1 MDKRSLTEQEIR
13 TRFITP
19 AIKAAGWAD
28 TQIREEYAITKGRII
43 ALGGSYKRDKAK
55 YADYVLFYK
64 PHIPIAIIE
73 AKDNNHTISD
83 GMQQALG
90 YAEQLRVPFVFT
102 SNGDGFTFHNRNSE
116 DSDRETILSISE
128 FPSPEIL
135 WKMYKQ
141 YKGIDEKQEKVITEP
156 YYVERPDKQPRYYQ
170 LNAINLTVESIAKGN
185 NRVLLVMATGT
196 GKTYTAFQI
205 IWRLWKAGIKKR
217 ILFLADRNALI
228 DQTYTNDF
236 APFKDKMTII
246 RHRHV
251 DKSYEIYLAIYQ
263 GLTGEGDKDIF
274 RQFSPDFFDLIVV
287 DEAHRVAGSSG
298 EVARYK
304 LGKLLAAASP
314 YLLLLTATPHN
325 GKTEP
330 FLRLIRLVDE
340 KAFPN
345 INAIVKEQVA
355 PYVIRTEKR
364 EAIDNNGNKL
374 FKNRTTRAIELHWDE
389 RHSMQRR
396 LYEMVSDYVSKNYNK
411 AMRNRGKNMWFVF
424 LLIMMQRLVT
434 SSTSAVRE
442 SMERRVKVLEEQ
454 AFKYQSMSE
463 EEFAEMELEE
473 NMEDAIAAI
482 SLDIKEE
489 IAQLNDIIAV
499 AKQAEFQYL
508 DVKVEP
514 LLEIID
520 DLFAEDRQ
528 RKVIIFTEFVATQSY
543 LVKLLKDRGYSTS
556 ILNGSM
562 SIEER
567 NAVLQEFKTE
577 TDILIS
583 TDAGGEGLNL
593 QFSNCI
599 INYDLPWNP
608 MKIEQRI
615 GRVDRIG
622 QQRDVIVY
630 NFILA
635 DTVENR
641 VKAVLEE
648 KLSVILKEIGID
660 KYSDVLDSETAELN
674 FTDAYMKSIR
684 NPKNIELNIRPVEED
699 LKKQVQNTMRIKDLI
714 KEEKD
719 LASMIGTNSAFDFE
733 AALRQMVTYYE
744 NYKGNPY
751 LPIENFS
758 INDPVIVGH
767 LNKEIEQDLGGQL
780 LNVSIKDFPNEK
792 GYFMLWRISLTP
804 DSQGQKIIPIFI
816 NQDFILRPMAGKKIW
831 EAILDKDRVITVWEG
846 EKIDIK
852 TQNKLRTASQEF
864 AYDTFLTLKAELE
877 KRNEETYRKYLYAL
891 NLRIE
896 AAQRIG
902 IENIRRHKL
911 MALSREKAE
920 IEANYLAG
928 KKFCPDF
935 KPVLIVHME

>member
-1 MDKRSLTEQEIR
+1 MHNVGDYVFDKTKDECVQVLEISEVWG
-13 TRFITP
+13 FV
-19 AIKAAGWAD
+19 
-28 TQIREEYAITKGRII
+28 
-43 ALGGSYKRDKAK
+43 SYKVFNASTGTVYKLS
-55 YADYVLFYK
+55 ADDICAEVPEENFNESYLRYVAMLSK
-64 PHIPIAIIE
+64 IKNETSEGILSKLSSGIIPLPHQLHVLNRALSNNNVRYILADEVGLGKTIE
-73 AKDNNHTISD
+73 AGLIIKE
-83 GMQQALG
+83 L
-90 YAEQLRVPFVFT
+90 
-102 SNGDGFTFHNRNSE
+102 
-116 DSDRETILSISE
+116 
-128 FPSPEIL
+128 
-135 WKMYKQ
+135 
-141 YKGIDEKQEKVITEP
+141 
-156 YYVERPDKQPRYYQ
+156 
-170 LNAINLTVESIAKGN
+170 
-185 NRVLLVMATGT
+185 
-196 GKTYTAFQI
+196 KTRGLI
-205 IWRLWKAGIKKR
+205 KR
-217 ILFLADRNALI
+217 ILVVCPTGLVTQWSLEMQDKFNEKFHVILPEDYDTIRKITGNEDVYGQF
-228 DQTYTNDF
+228 DQVISPMDSIKPLERRVGWTEEKIAEYNEERIYS
-236 APFKDKMTII
+236 II
-246 RHRHV
+246 N
-251 DKSYEIYLAIYQ
+251 S
-263 GLTGEGDKDIF
+263 GW
-274 RQFSPDFFDLIVV
+274 DLVV
-287 DEAHRVAGSSG
+287 IDEAHRVAGSSG

-442 SMERRVKVLEEQ
+442 SMERRVKILEEQ

>member
-1 MDKRSLTEQEIR
+1 MHRVGDYVFDKTKNERVQILEISEVWG
-13 TRFITP
+13 FV
-19 AIKAAGWAD
+19 
-28 TQIREEYAITKGRII
+28 
-43 ALGGSYKRDKAK
+43 SYKVFNASTGTVYKLS
-55 YADYVLFYK
+55 ADDICAEVPEENFNESYLRYVAMLSK
-64 PHIPIAIIE
+64 IKNETSGGILSKLSSGIIPLPHQLHVLNRALSNNNVRYILADEVGLGKTIE
-73 AKDNNHTISD
+73 AGLIIKELKT
-83 GMQQALG
+83 
-90 YAEQLRVPFVFT
+90 R
-102 SNGDGFTFHNRNSE
+102 
-116 DSDRETILSISE
+116 
-128 FPSPEIL
+128 
-135 WKMYKQ
+135 
-141 YKGIDEKQEKVITEP
+141 GII
-156 YYVERPDKQPRYYQ
+156 
-170 LNAINLTVESIAKGN
+170 
-185 NRVLLVMATGT
+185 
-196 GKTYTAFQI
+196 
-205 IWRLWKAGIKKR
+205 KR
-217 ILFLADRNALI
+217 ILIVCPTGLVTQWSLEMQDKFNEKFHVILPEDYDTIRKITGNEDVYGQF
-228 DQTYTNDF
+228 DQVISPMDSIKPLERRVGWTEEKIAQYNEERIYS
-236 APFKDKMTII
+236 II
-246 RHRHV
+246 N
-251 DKSYEIYLAIYQ
+251 S
-263 GLTGEGDKDIF
+263 GW
-274 RQFSPDFFDLIVV
+274 DLVV
-287 DEAHRVAGSSG
+287 IDEAHRVAGSSG
-298 EVARYK
+298 EVARHK

-345 INAIVKEQVA
+345 INAVVKEQVA

-520 DLFAEDRQ
+520 CLFAEDRQ

-751 LPIENFS
+751 LPIKNFS
-758 INDPVIVGH
+758 INDPVIAGH

>member
-1 MDKRSLTEQEIR
+1 MFIVGDYVFDKTKNERVQVLEISEVWG
-13 TRFITP
+13 FV
-19 AIKAAGWAD
+19 
-28 TQIREEYAITKGRII
+28 
-43 ALGGSYKRDKAK
+43 SYKVFNTSTGTVYKLS
-55 YADYVLFYK
+55 ADDICAEVPEENFNESYLRYVAMLSK
-64 PHIPIAIIE
+64 IKNETSEGILSKLSSGIIPLPHQLHVLNRALSNNNVRYILADEVGLGKTIE
-73 AKDNNHTISD
+73 AGLIIKE
-83 GMQQALG
+83 L
-90 YAEQLRVPFVFT
+90 
-102 SNGDGFTFHNRNSE
+102 
-116 DSDRETILSISE
+116 
-128 FPSPEIL
+128 
-135 WKMYKQ
+135 
-141 YKGIDEKQEKVITEP
+141 
-156 YYVERPDKQPRYYQ
+156 
-170 LNAINLTVESIAKGN
+170 
-185 NRVLLVMATGT
+185 
-196 GKTYTAFQI
+196 KTRGLI
-205 IWRLWKAGIKKR
+205 KR
-217 ILFLADRNALI
+217 ILIVCPTGLVTQWSLEMQDKFNEKFHVILPEDYDTIRRITGNGDVYGQF
-228 DQTYTNDF
+228 DQVISPMDSIKPLERRVGWTEEKIAQYNEERIYS
-236 APFKDKMTII
+236 II
-246 RHRHV
+246 N
-251 DKSYEIYLAIYQ
+251 S
-263 GLTGEGDKDIF
+263 GW
-274 RQFSPDFFDLIVV
+274 DLVV
-287 DEAHRVAGSSG
+287 IDEAHRVAGSSG

-304 LGKLLAAASP
+304 LGNLLAAASP

-719 LASMIGTNSAFDFE
+719 LTSMIGTGSAFDFE

-831 EAILDKDRVITVWEG
+831 EAILDKDRVITVCEG
-846 EKIDIK
+846 EKIDIE

-902 IENIRRHKL
+902 IENIRKHKL

-920 IEANYLAG
+920 IEANYQAG

>member
-1 MDKRSLTEQEIR
+1 MPFIGDYVFDKTKNERVQILEISEVWG
-13 TRFITP
+13 FV
-19 AIKAAGWAD
+19 
-28 TQIREEYAITKGRII
+28 
-43 ALGGSYKRDKAK
+43 SYKVFNASTGTVYKLS
-55 YADYVLFYK
+55 ADDICAEVPEENFNESYLRYVAMLSK
-64 PHIPIAIIE
+64 IKNETSEGILSKLSSGIIPLPHQLHVLNRALSNNNVRYILADEVGLGKTIE
-73 AKDNNHTISD
+73 AGLIIKE
-83 GMQQALG
+83 L
-90 YAEQLRVPFVFT
+90 
-102 SNGDGFTFHNRNSE
+102 
-116 DSDRETILSISE
+116 
-128 FPSPEIL
+128 
-135 WKMYKQ
+135 
-141 YKGIDEKQEKVITEP
+141 
-156 YYVERPDKQPRYYQ
+156 
-170 LNAINLTVESIAKGN
+170 
-185 NRVLLVMATGT
+185 
-196 GKTYTAFQI
+196 KTRGLI
-205 IWRLWKAGIKKR
+205 KR
-217 ILFLADRNALI
+217 ILIVCPTGLVTQWSMEMEDKFNEKFHVILPEDYDTIRRISGNEDVYGQF
-228 DQTYTNDF
+228 DQVISPMDSIKPLERRVGWTEEKIAQYNEERIY
-236 APFKDKMTII
+236 AII
-246 RHRHV
+246 N
-251 DKSYEIYLAIYQ
+251 S
-263 GLTGEGDKDIF
+263 GW
-274 RQFSPDFFDLIVV
+274 DLVV
-287 DEAHRVAGSSG
+287 IDEAHRVAGSSG

-304 LGKLLAAASP
+304 LGNLLAAASP

-330 FLRLIRLVDE
+330 FLRRIRLVDE

-364 EAIDNNGNKL
+364 EAIDNHGNKL
-374 FKNRTTRAIELHWDE
+374 FKNRITKAIELHWDE

-411 AMRNRGKNMWFVF
+411 AMRNRGKNMWLVF

-442 SMERRVKVLEEQ
+442 SMERRVKILEEQ

-660 KYSDVLDSETAELN
+660 KYSDVLDSEAAELN

-831 EAILDKDRVITVWEG
+831 EAILDKDRVITVCEG
-846 EKIDIK
+846 EKIDIE

-902 IENIRRHKL
+902 IENIRKHKL
-911 MALSREKAE
+911 MALSQEKAE
-920 IEANYLAG
+920 IEANYQAG

>member
-1 MDKRSLTEQEIR
+1 MHRVGDYIFDKTKNERVQVLEISEVWGFVSYKVFNAS
-13 TRFITP
+13 TGTVYKLSAEDICAEVP
-19 AIKAAGWAD
+19 
-28 TQIREEYAITKGRII
+28 EENYNESYLRYI
-43 ALGGSYKRDKAK
+43 ALLSKIKNETSEGILSKLSSGIIPLPHQLHVLNRALSNNNVRYIL
-55 YADYVLFYK
+55 ADEVGLGK
-64 PHIPIAIIE
+64 TIE
-73 AKDNNHTISD
+73 AGLIIKE
-83 GMQQALG
+83 L
-90 YAEQLRVPFVFT
+90 
-102 SNGDGFTFHNRNSE
+102 
-116 DSDRETILSISE
+116 
-128 FPSPEIL
+128 
-135 WKMYKQ
+135 
-141 YKGIDEKQEKVITEP
+141 
-156 YYVERPDKQPRYYQ
+156 
-170 LNAINLTVESIAKGN
+170 
-185 NRVLLVMATGT
+185 
-196 GKTYTAFQI
+196 KTRGLI
-205 IWRLWKAGIKKR
+205 KR
-217 ILFLADRNALI
+217 ILVVCPTGLVTQWSLEMQDKFNEKFHVILPENYDTIRKITGNEDVYGHF
-228 DQTYTNDF
+228 DQVISPMDSIKPLERRVGWTEEKIAQYNEERIYS
-236 APFKDKMTII
+236 II
-246 RHRHV
+246 N
-251 DKSYEIYLAIYQ
+251 S
-263 GLTGEGDKDIF
+263 GW
-274 RQFSPDFFDLIVV
+274 DLVV
-287 DEAHRVAGSSG
+287 IDEAHRVAGSSG

-304 LGKLLAAASP
+304 LGNLLSAASP

-364 EAIDNNGNKL
+364 EAIDNHGNKL
-374 FKNRTTRAIELHWDE
+374 FKNRITKAIELHWDE

-396 LYEMVSDYVSKNYNK
+396 LYDMVSEYVSKNYNK

-719 LASMIGTNSAFDFE
+719 LTSMIGTGSAFDFE
-733 AALRQMVTYYE
+733 AALRQMVIYYE

-751 LPIENFS
+751 LPVENFS
-758 INDPVIVGH
+758 INDPVIVSH
-767 LNKEIEQDLGGQL
+767 LNKEIEQDMGSRL

-831 EAILDKDRVITVWEG
+831 EAILDKDRVITVCEG
-846 EKIDIK
+846 NKIDSD
-852 TQNKLRTASQEF
+852 TQNKLRTPSQEF
-864 AYDTFLTLKAELE
+864 AYDIFLTLKAELE

-902 IENIRRHKL
+902 IENIRKHKL
-911 MALSREKAE
+911 MALRREKAE
-920 IEANYLAG
+920 IEANYQAG

-935 KPVLIVHME
+935 KLVLMVHME

>member
-1 MDKRSLTEQEIR
+1 MKR
-13 TRFITP
+13 
-19 AIKAAGWAD
+19 
-28 TQIREEYAITKGRII
+28 
-43 ALGGSYKRDKAK
+43 
-55 YADYVLFYK
+55 
-64 PHIPIAIIE
+64 
-73 AKDNNHTISD
+73 
-83 GMQQALG
+83 
-90 YAEQLRVPFVFT
+90 
-102 SNGDGFTFHNRNSE
+102 
-116 DSDRETILSISE
+116 
-128 FPSPEIL
+128 PS
-135 WKMYKQ
+135 
-141 YKGIDEKQEKVITEP
+141 
-156 YYVERPDKQPRYYQ
+156 
-170 LNAINLTVESIAKGN
+170 
-185 NRVLLVMATGT
+185 
-196 GKTYTAFQI
+196 
-205 IWRLWKAGIKKR
+205 
-217 ILFLADRNALI
+217 
-228 DQTYTNDF
+228 
-236 APFKDKMTII
+236 
-246 RHRHV
+246 
-251 DKSYEIYLAIYQ
+251 
-263 GLTGEGDKDIF
+263 
-274 RQFSPDFFDLIVV
+274 
-287 DEAHRVAGSSG
+287 
-298 EVARYK
+298 
-304 LGKLLAAASP
+304 
-314 YLLLLTATPHN
+314 
-325 GKTEP
+325 
-330 FLRLIRLVDE
+330 
-340 KAFPN
+340 PN

-374 FKNRTTRAIELHWDE
+374 FKNRITKAIELHWDE

-442 SMERRVKVLEEQ
+442 SMERRVKILEEQ

-567 NAVLQEFKTE
+567 NAALQEFKME

-767 LNKEIEQDLGGQL
+767 LNKEIEQDLVGQL

>member
-1 MDKRSLTEQEIR
+1 
-13 TRFITP
+13 
-19 AIKAAGWAD
+19 
-28 TQIREEYAITKGRII
+28 
-43 ALGGSYKRDKAK
+43 
-55 YADYVLFYK
+55 
-64 PHIPIAIIE
+64 
-73 AKDNNHTISD
+73 
-83 GMQQALG
+83 
-90 YAEQLRVPFVFT
+90 
-102 SNGDGFTFHNRNSE
+102 
-116 DSDRETILSISE
+116 
-128 FPSPEIL
+128 
-135 WKMYKQ
+135 
-141 YKGIDEKQEKVITEP
+141 
-156 YYVERPDKQPRYYQ
+156 
-170 LNAINLTVESIAKGN
+170 
-185 NRVLLVMATGT
+185 
-196 GKTYTAFQI
+196 
-205 IWRLWKAGIKKR
+205 
-217 ILFLADRNALI
+217 
-228 DQTYTNDF
+228 
-236 APFKDKMTII
+236 
-246 RHRHV
+246 
-251 DKSYEIYLAIYQ
+251 
-263 GLTGEGDKDIF
+263 
-274 RQFSPDFFDLIVV
+274 
-287 DEAHRVAGSSG
+287 
-298 EVARYK
+298 
-304 LGKLLAAASP
+304 
-314 YLLLLTATPHN
+314 
-325 GKTEP
+325 
-330 FLRLIRLVDE
+330 LRLIRLVDE

-345 INAIVKEQVA
+345 LNAIVKEQVA

-364 EAIDNNGNKL
+364 EAIDNHGHKL
-374 FKNRTTRAIELHWDE
+374 FKNRITKAIELHWDE

-442 SMERRVKVLEEQ
+442 SMERRVKVLEVQ

-719 LASMIGTNSAFDFE
+719 LTSMIGTGSAFDFE
-733 AALRQMVTYYE
+733 AALRQIVTYYE

-831 EAILDKDRVITVWEG
+831 EAILDKDRVITVCEG
-846 EKIDIK
+846 EKIDIE

-902 IENIRRHKL
+902 IENIRKHKL

-920 IEANYLAG
+920 IEANYQAG

>member
-1 MDKRSLTEQEIR
+1 MHNVGDYVFDKTKDERVQILEISEVWG
-13 TRFITP
+13 FV
-19 AIKAAGWAD
+19 
-28 TQIREEYAITKGRII
+28 
-43 ALGGSYKRDKAK
+43 SYKVFNVSTGTVYKLSAEDICAEVPEKSFNESYLRYVAILSKIKNETSAGILSK
-55 YADYVLFYK
+55 LSSGIIPLPHQLHVLNRALSNNNVRYILADEVGLGK
-64 PHIPIAIIE
+64 TIE
-73 AKDNNHTISD
+73 AGLIIKE
-83 GMQQALG
+83 L
-90 YAEQLRVPFVFT
+90 
-102 SNGDGFTFHNRNSE
+102 
-116 DSDRETILSISE
+116 
-128 FPSPEIL
+128 
-135 WKMYKQ
+135 
-141 YKGIDEKQEKVITEP
+141 
-156 YYVERPDKQPRYYQ
+156 
-170 LNAINLTVESIAKGN
+170 
-185 NRVLLVMATGT
+185 
-196 GKTYTAFQI
+196 KTRGLI
-205 IWRLWKAGIKKR
+205 KR
-217 ILFLADRNALI
+217 ILVVCPTGLVTQWSLEMQDKFNEKFHVILPEDYDTIRKITGNEDVYGQF
-228 DQTYTNDF
+228 DQVISPMDSIKPLERRVGWTEEKIAQYNEGRIYS
-236 APFKDKMTII
+236 II
-246 RHRHV
+246 N
-251 DKSYEIYLAIYQ
+251 S
-263 GLTGEGDKDIF
+263 GW
-274 RQFSPDFFDLIVV
+274 DLVV
-287 DEAHRVAGSSG
+287 IDEAHRVAGSSG
-298 EVARYK
+298 EVARHK

-345 INAIVKEQVA
+345 INAVVKEQVA

-374 FKNRTTRAIELHWDE
+374 FKKRTTKVIELYWDE

-396 LYEMVSDYVSKNYNK
+396 LYEMVSNYIAKNYNK
-411 AMRNRGKNMWFVF
+411 AMRNRGKNMWLVF

-454 AFKYQSMSE
+454 AFKYQSLSE

-482 SLDIKEE
+482 SLDIKDE

-499 AKQAEFQYL
+499 ARQAEFQYL

-567 NAVLQEFKTE
+567 NAALQEFKTE

-719 LASMIGTNSAFDFE
+719 LTSMIGTGSAFDFE

-758 INDPVIVGH
+758 INDHVIVGH

-831 EAILDKDRVITVWEG
+831 EAILDKARVITVCEG
-846 EKIDIK
+846 NKIDTE

-864 AYDTFLTLKAELE
+864 AYDTFLALKAELE

-902 IENIRRHKL
+902 IENIRKHKL

-920 IEANYLAG
+920 IEANYQEG
-928 KKFCPDF
+928 KKLYPDF

>member
-1 MDKRSLTEQEIR
+1 MYRIGDYVFDK
-13 TRFITP
+13 
-19 AIKAAGWAD
+19 
-28 TQIREEYAITKGRII
+28 TQNERVQILDVSEVWGFV
-43 ALGGSYKRDKAK
+43 SYKVFNASTGTVYKLS
-55 YADYVLFYK
+55 ADDICAEVPEENFNESYLRYVAMLSK
-64 PHIPIAIIE
+64 IKNETSEGILSKLSSGIIPLPHQLHVLNRALSNNNVRYILADEVGLGKTIE
-73 AKDNNHTISD
+73 AGLIIKE
-83 GMQQALG
+83 L
-90 YAEQLRVPFVFT
+90 
-102 SNGDGFTFHNRNSE
+102 
-116 DSDRETILSISE
+116 
-128 FPSPEIL
+128 
-135 WKMYKQ
+135 
-141 YKGIDEKQEKVITEP
+141 
-156 YYVERPDKQPRYYQ
+156 
-170 LNAINLTVESIAKGN
+170 
-185 NRVLLVMATGT
+185 
-196 GKTYTAFQI
+196 KTRGLI
-205 IWRLWKAGIKKR
+205 KR
-217 ILFLADRNALI
+217 ILVVCPTGLVTQWSLEM
-228 DQTYTNDF
+228 Q
-236 APFKDKMTII
+236 DKFNEKFHVILPEDYDTIRRI
-246 RHRHV
+246 TGNEDVYGQFTQVISPMDSIKPLERRIGWTEQMIAQ
-251 DKSYEIYLAIYQ
+251 YNEERIYSIINS
-263 GLTGEGDKDIF
+263 GW
-274 RQFSPDFFDLIVV
+274 DLVV
-287 DEAHRVAGSSG
+287 IDEAHRVAGSSG
-298 EVARYK
+298 EVARHK
-304 LGKLLAAASP
+304 LGNLLAAASP

-389 RHSMQRR
+389 RHSMQCR
-396 LYEMVSDYVSKNYNK
+396 LYEMVSDYVSQNYNK

-520 DLFAEDRQ
+520 CLFAEDRQ

>member
-1 MDKRSLTEQEIR
+1 MSSVGDYVFDKTKNERVQILEISEVWG
-13 TRFITP
+13 FV
-19 AIKAAGWAD
+19 
-28 TQIREEYAITKGRII
+28 
-43 ALGGSYKRDKAK
+43 SYKVFNASTGTVYKLSADDICAEVPEENYNESYLRYVAMLSKIKNETSEGILAK
-55 YADYVLFYK
+55 LSSGIIPLPHQLHVLNRALSNNNVRYILADEVGLGK
-64 PHIPIAIIE
+64 TIE
-73 AKDNNHTISD
+73 A
-83 GMQQALG
+83 GL
-90 YAEQLRVPFVFT
+90 
-102 SNGDGFTFHNRNSE
+102 
-116 DSDRETILSISE
+116 
-128 FPSPEIL
+128 
-135 WKMYKQ
+135 
-141 YKGIDEKQEKVITEP
+141 
-156 YYVERPDKQPRYYQ
+156 
-170 LNAINLTVESIAKGN
+170 
-185 NRVLLVMATGT
+185 
-196 GKTYTAFQI
+196 I
-205 IWRLWKAGIKKR
+205 IKELKARGLIKR
-217 ILFLADRNALI
+217 ILVVCPTGLVTQWSLEMQDKFNEKFHVILPEDYDTIRKITGNEDVYGQF
-228 DQTYTNDF
+228 DQVISPMDSIKPLERRVGWTEEKIAQYNEERIYS
-236 APFKDKMTII
+236 II
-246 RHRHV
+246 N
-251 DKSYEIYLAIYQ
+251 S
-263 GLTGEGDKDIF
+263 GW
-274 RQFSPDFFDLIVV
+274 DLVV
-287 DEAHRVAGSSG
+287 IDEAHKVAGSSG

-304 LGKLLAAASP
+304 LGNLLAAVSP

-489 IAQLNDIIAV
+489 IARLNEIIAAV
-499 AKQAEFQYL
+499 RQAEFQYL

-543 LVKLLKDRGYSTS
+543 LVKLLKVRGYSTS

-660 KYSDVLDSETAELN
+660 KYSDVFDSETAELN

-684 NPKNIELNIRPVEED
+684 DPKNIELNIRPVEED

-719 LASMIGTNSAFDFE
+719 LASMIGTGSAFDFE

-767 LNKEIEQDLGGQL
+767 LNRDIEQDMGNRL
-780 LNVSIKDFPNEK
+780 LNVSIKDFPHEK

-831 EAILDKDRVITVWEG
+831 EAILDKDRVITVCEE
-846 EKIDIK
+846 EKIDIE

-902 IENIRRHKL
+902 IENIRKHKL

-920 IEANYLAG
+920 MEANYQAG

>member
-1 MDKRSLTEQEIR
+1 MCSVGDYVFDKTKNERVQVLEISEVWG
-13 TRFITP
+13 FV
-19 AIKAAGWAD
+19 
-28 TQIREEYAITKGRII
+28 
-43 ALGGSYKRDKAK
+43 SYKVFNASTGTVYKLS
-55 YADYVLFYK
+55 ADDICAEVPEENFNESYLRYVAMLSK
-64 PHIPIAIIE
+64 IKNETSEGILSKLSSGIIPLPHQLHVLNRALSNNNVRYILADEVGLGKTIE
-73 AKDNNHTISD
+73 AGLIIKE
-83 GMQQALG
+83 L
-90 YAEQLRVPFVFT
+90 
-102 SNGDGFTFHNRNSE
+102 
-116 DSDRETILSISE
+116 
-128 FPSPEIL
+128 
-135 WKMYKQ
+135 
-141 YKGIDEKQEKVITEP
+141 
-156 YYVERPDKQPRYYQ
+156 
-170 LNAINLTVESIAKGN
+170 
-185 NRVLLVMATGT
+185 
-196 GKTYTAFQI
+196 KTRGLI
-205 IWRLWKAGIKKR
+205 KR
-217 ILFLADRNALI
+217 ILIVCPTGLVTQWSLEMQDKFNEKFHVILPEDYDTIRRITGNEDVYGQF
-228 DQTYTNDF
+228 DQVISPMDSIKPLERRVGWTEEKIAQYNEERIYS
-236 APFKDKMTII
+236 II
-246 RHRHV
+246 N
-251 DKSYEIYLAIYQ
+251 S
-263 GLTGEGDKDIF
+263 GW
-274 RQFSPDFFDLIVV
+274 DLVV
-287 DEAHRVAGSSG
+287 IDEAHRVAGSSG

-304 LGKLLAAASP
+304 LGNLLAAASP

-396 LYEMVSDYVSKNYNK
+396 LYEMVSDYVSQNYNK

-463 EEFAEMELEE
+463 EEFAEIELEE

-758 INDPVIVGH
+758 INDHVIVGH
-767 LNKEIEQDLGGQL
+767 LNKEIEQDLGCQL

-804 DSQGQKIIPIFI
+804 DSQGQNIIPIFI

-831 EAILDKDRVITVWEG
+831 EAILDKDRVITVCEG
-846 EKIDIK
+846 EKMDG
-852 TQNKLRTASQEF
+852 TLRMRMRIINRKG
-864 AYDTFLTLKAELE
+864 Y
-877 KRNEETYRKYLYAL
+877 YRSAM
-891 NLRIE
+891 
-896 AAQRIG
+896 G
-902 IENIRRHKL
+902 
-911 MALSREKAE
+911 
-920 IEANYLAG
+920 G
-928 KKFCPDF
+928 
-935 KPVLIVHME
+935 

>member
-1 MDKRSLTEQEIR
+1 LAGRKKRSPKYNEERIYS
-13 TRFITP
+13 I
-19 AIKAAGWAD
+19 INSGWD
-28 TQIREEYAITKGRII
+28 
-43 ALGGSYKRDKAK
+43 L
-55 YADYVLFYK
+55 V
-64 PHIPIAIIE
+64 
-73 AKDNNHTISD
+73 
-83 GMQQALG
+83 
-90 YAEQLRVPFVFT
+90 
-102 SNGDGFTFHNRNSE
+102 
-116 DSDRETILSISE
+116 
-128 FPSPEIL
+128 
-135 WKMYKQ
+135 
-141 YKGIDEKQEKVITEP
+141 VI
-156 YYVERPDKQPRYYQ
+156 
-170 LNAINLTVESIAKGN
+170 
-185 NRVLLVMATGT
+185 
-196 GKTYTAFQI
+196 
-205 IWRLWKAGIKKR
+205 
-217 ILFLADRNALI
+217 
-228 DQTYTNDF
+228 
-236 APFKDKMTII
+236 
-246 RHRHV
+246 
-251 DKSYEIYLAIYQ
+251 
-263 GLTGEGDKDIF
+263 
-274 RQFSPDFFDLIVV
+274 

-304 LGKLLAAASP
+304 LGNLLAAASP

-719 LASMIGTNSAFDFE
+719 LTSMIGTGSAFDFE

-831 EAILDKDRVITVWEG
+831 EAILDKDRVITVCEG
-846 EKIDIK
+846 EKIDIE

>member
-1 MDKRSLTEQEIR
+1 MCNVGDYVFDKTKNERV
-13 TRFITP
+13 
-19 AIKAAGWAD
+19 
-28 TQIREEYAITKGRII
+28 QILDVSEVWGFV
-43 ALGGSYKRDKAK
+43 SYKVFNTSTGTVYKLS
-55 YADYVLFYK
+55 ADDICAEVPKENFNESYLRYVAMLSK
-64 PHIPIAIIE
+64 IKNETSEGILSKLSSGIIPLPHQLHVLNRALSNNNVRYILADEVGLGKTIE
-73 AKDNNHTISD
+73 AGLIIKE
-83 GMQQALG
+83 L
-90 YAEQLRVPFVFT
+90 
-102 SNGDGFTFHNRNSE
+102 
-116 DSDRETILSISE
+116 
-128 FPSPEIL
+128 
-135 WKMYKQ
+135 
-141 YKGIDEKQEKVITEP
+141 
-156 YYVERPDKQPRYYQ
+156 
-170 LNAINLTVESIAKGN
+170 
-185 NRVLLVMATGT
+185 
-196 GKTYTAFQI
+196 KTRGLI
-205 IWRLWKAGIKKR
+205 KR
-217 ILFLADRNALI
+217 ILIVCPTGLVTQWSLEM
-228 DQTYTNDF
+228 Q
-236 APFKDKMTII
+236 DKFNEKFHVILPEDYDTIRKI
-246 RHRHV
+246 
-251 DKSYEIYLAIYQ
+251 
-263 GLTGEGDKDIF
+263 TGNEDVY
-274 RQFSPDFFDLIVV
+274 RQFDQVISPMDSIKPLERRVGWTEEKIAQYNEERIYSIINSGWDLVV
-287 DEAHRVAGSSG
+287 IDEAHRVAGSSG

-304 LGKLLAAASP
+304 LGNLLAAASP

-389 RHSMQRR
+389 WHSMQRR

-780 LNVSIKDFPNEK
+780 LNVSIKDFPNEI

>member
-1 MDKRSLTEQEIR
+1 MIIGDYVFDKTKNERVQILEISEVWG
-13 TRFITP
+13 FV
-19 AIKAAGWAD
+19 
-28 TQIREEYAITKGRII
+28 
-43 ALGGSYKRDKAK
+43 SYKVFNASTGTVYKLS
-55 YADYVLFYK
+55 ADDICAEVPEENFNESYLRYVAMLSK
-64 PHIPIAIIE
+64 IKNETSGGILSKLSSGIIPLPHQLHVLNRALSNNNVRYILADEVGLGKTIE
-73 AKDNNHTISD
+73 AGLIIKE
-83 GMQQALG
+83 L
-90 YAEQLRVPFVFT
+90 
-102 SNGDGFTFHNRNSE
+102 
-116 DSDRETILSISE
+116 
-128 FPSPEIL
+128 
-135 WKMYKQ
+135 
-141 YKGIDEKQEKVITEP
+141 
-156 YYVERPDKQPRYYQ
+156 
-170 LNAINLTVESIAKGN
+170 
-185 NRVLLVMATGT
+185 
-196 GKTYTAFQI
+196 KTRGLI
-205 IWRLWKAGIKKR
+205 KR
-217 ILFLADRNALI
+217 ILIVCPTGLVTQWSLEMQDKFNEKFHVILPEDYDTIRRITGNGDVYGQF
-228 DQTYTNDF
+228 DQVISPMDSIKPLERRVGWTEEKIAQYNEERIYS
-236 APFKDKMTII
+236 II
-246 RHRHV
+246 N
-251 DKSYEIYLAIYQ
+251 S
-263 GLTGEGDKDIF
+263 GW
-274 RQFSPDFFDLIVV
+274 DLVV
-287 DEAHRVAGSSG
+287 IDEAHRVAGSSG

-396 LYEMVSDYVSKNYNK
+396 LYEMVSDYVAQNYNK

-674 FTDAYMKSIR
+674 FTDASISSY
-684 NPKNIELNIRPVEED
+684 
-699 LKKQVQNTMRIKDLI
+699 RIT
-714 KEEKD
+714 
-719 LASMIGTNSAFDFE
+719 S
-733 AALRQMVTYYE
+733 
-744 NYKGNPY
+744 
-751 LPIENFS
+751 
-758 INDPVIVGH
+758 
-767 LNKEIEQDLGGQL
+767 
-780 LNVSIKDFPNEK
+780 
-792 GYFMLWRISLTP
+792 
-804 DSQGQKIIPIFI
+804 
-816 NQDFILRPMAGKKIW
+816 
-831 EAILDKDRVITVWEG
+831 
-846 EKIDIK
+846 
-852 TQNKLRTASQEF
+852 
-864 AYDTFLTLKAELE
+864 
-877 KRNEETYRKYLYAL
+877 
-891 NLRIE
+891 
-896 AAQRIG
+896 
-902 IENIRRHKL
+902 
-911 MALSREKAE
+911 
-920 IEANYLAG
+920 
-928 KKFCPDF
+928 KF
-935 KPVLIVHME
+935 